1 MDQYPGTID
10 AAHYAL
16 FLDVDGTLVEI
27 DPQPDRVRADER
39 MRDRLL
45 RLSRRMEGAL
55 ALVSGRTIT
64 ALDRI
69 FAPLSLP
76 AAGGHGAELRAA
88 DGLVVAASPLRLPD
102 AVQARLGRFA
112 AAHEGLLL
120 EPKPGGATLHYR
132 RAPELENECR
142 RLVQGLL
149 AELGDDYRMI
159 DGKMVLELMPLAAS
173 KGEAVL
179 ALMQRPPF
187 AGRRPVFVGDDVTDE
202 DGFRAVNALGGLS
215 IRVGDLAGSDARY
228 ALADVAAVCRWLDEI
243 AASEGLAG
251 EGGSILAQS

>member
-1 MDQYPGTID
+1 MDPHPGRVD
-10 AAHYAL
+10 AAHHAI

-27 DPQPDRVRADER
+27 ESHPDRVRADER

-45 RLSRRMEGAL
+45 RLSRRLEGAL
-55 ALVSGRTIT
+55 ALVSGRTIG

-88 DGLVVAASPLRLPD
+88 DGLVVAATSLRLPD
-102 AVQARLGRFA
+102 AVQAKLGQFA
-112 AAHEGLLL
+112 AVHEGLLL

-149 AELGDDYRMI
+149 AELGDDYRII

-173 KGEAVL
+173 KGEAVQ

-215 IRVGDLAGSDARY
+215 VRVGDLAGSDARY

-243 AASEGLAG
+243 AAEGLIA
-251 EGGSILAQS
+251 EGDSILVQP

>member
-1 MDQYPGTID
+1 MDQHPGRLD
-10 AAHYAL
+10 AAHHAL

-27 DPQPDRVRADER
+27 ESYPDRVRADER

-45 RLSRRMEGAL
+45 RLSRRLEGAL
-55 ALVSGRTIT
+55 ALVSGRTIA

-88 DGLVVAASPLRLPD
+88 DGLVVSATPLQLPD
-102 AVQARLGRFA
+102 TVQAKLGRFA
-112 AAHEGLLL
+112 AAHDGLLL

-149 AELGDDYRMI
+149 AELGDEYRI
-159 DGKMVLELMPLAAS
+159 IEGKMILELMPLAAS
-173 KGEAVL
+173 KGEAVQ
-179 ALMQRPPF
+179 ALMRRPPF

-215 IRVGDLAGSDARY
+215 VRVGDLAGSDARY

-243 AASEGLAG
+243 AAESLAKEGD
-251 EGGSILAQS
+251 SILVQP